1 MLDAPA
7 FTTEQVAEN
16 VDRALID
23 ALRAGSRE
31 AFSKIYAAERERL
44 YGFLVRLCRDR
55 HLAADLFQNTWLKL
69 ARNARS
75 LREDTDV
82 RAWLFTVARND
93 FRSHRR
99 AQTLDLSRF
108 LAVDRERA
116 SFSETTVSCET
127 LEALEAALGKFG
139 DADRELLLLVA
150 VDGLELRQAAEV
162 LGISYEALRQRLAR
176 ARQRLTERIAELS
189 EVPDAVTCPK

>member
-1 MLDAPA
+1 MRGRL
-7 FTTEQVAEN
+7 TIEHVAEN
-16 VDRALID
+16 VDRTLID

-82 RAWLFTVARND
+82 RAWLFTVARNE

-108 LAVDRERA
+108 LTIDRERA
-116 SFSETTVSCET
+116 SFSETMVSSET
-127 LEALEAALGKFG
+127 LKTLEAALSKLG

-150 VDGLELRQAAEV
+150 VDGLELRQAAGV
-162 LGISYEALRQRLAR
+162 LGISYEAFRQRLAR

-189 EVPDAVTCPK
+189 EVPDAITCPK